1 MLKSILGGLSLLSLM
16 IIISCSEDPIDV
28 PEFGASVSVSTSS
41 TRFAESVGMVTVAVT
56 INAENTSGG
65 TLSIPLGYSG
75 TATSGTDY
83 QSATSV
89 AIASGTNEAT
99 LTINVTDDESEE
111 EDETIIITI
120 DADALPT
127 GVTLGTGTLT
137 LTIEDND
144 EEDDG
149 GGTGTCDNG
158 SNGDS
163 IDQDNRDCTE
173 NAFTKEYTE
182 NFNDAGSRI
191 VTTKGLPSHDWGN
204 QIPNL
209 VSELD
214 QSEKTWNVPTQPS
227 LASSVTSVLQSNNRP
242 MWVFGVALNGV
253 KIDPAPGEPFIFEDQ
268 STGEYNWD
276 WVFEP
281 NNNMQ
286 AVGLDCAIAHVQPN
300 GEYHYHGDFAPF
312 ADQVLD
318 GLGSG
323 TATPTTSDEA
333 FVGWAGDGFPILYKF
348 GPNAAGTMVALSSSY
363 QLKSGERPGDGD
375 SAPCGT
381 YNGKYTN
388 DYEFVSGAGDLDE
401 CNGIANSVT
410 LTTEASG
417 GTETFD
423 YFYVITEAFP
433 VISRCFSGTPDDS
446 FTLGP
451 P

>member
-1 MLKSILGGLSLLSLM
+1 MLKSILGSLCLLSLLLF
-16 IIISCSEDPIDV
+16 IACSEEPDIPDV
-28 PEFGASVSVSTSS
+28 VTSVSISVTFTNIS
-41 TRFAESVGMVTVAVT
+41 ESEGNV
-56 INAENTSGG
+56 IFSI
-65 TLSIPLGYSG
+65 TLSESNSTGVALAIPLEFAG
-75 TATSGTDY
+75 TASLGVDY
-83 QSATSV
+83 GSPNTVS
-89 AIASGTNEAT
+89 IPNGENEARVE
-99 LTINVTDDESEE
+99 LVIFDDEDPE
-111 EDETIIITI
+111 EDETIEISI
-120 DADALPT
+120 DDGGLSS
-127 GVTLGTGTLT
+127 VLMVGTGSIT
-137 LTIEDND
+137 LTIVDND
-144 EEDDG
+144 EETG
-149 GGTGTCDNG
+149 GNTCDNG

-163 IDQDNRDCTE
+163 TDQDNRDCTE
-173 NAFTKEYTE
+173 NAFAKEYTE
-182 NFNDAGSRI
+182 SFNDAGSRV

-209 VSELD
+209 VSELS
-214 QSEKTWNVPTQPS
+214 QTEKTWNVPTQPA
-227 LASSVTSVLQSNNRP
+227 LASSTTSILQSSNRP

-268 STGEYNWD
+268 NTGEFNWD

-312 ADQVLD
+312 ADQVLE

-323 TATPTTSDEA
+323 TAVPATSDEA
-333 FVGWAGDGFPILYKF
+333 FVGWAGDGFPILYKY
-348 GPNAAGTMVALSSSY
+348 GPDAAGNMVALSPGY
-363 QLKSGERPGDGD
+363 QLKSGDRPGDGN
-375 SAPCGT
+375 SAPCGA

-388 DYEFVSGAGDLDE
+388 DYEFVSGVGDLDE

-423 YFYVITEAFP
+423 YFYVITDEFP
-433 VISRCFSGTPDDS
+433 VISRCFSGTPDES

>member
-1 MLKSILGGLSLLSLM
+1 MLKSLLGGLSLLSLL
-16 IIISCSEDPIDV
+16 IFISCSEDPIDV
-28 PEFGASVSVSTSS
+28 PDFGASVSVSTTS
-41 TRFAESVGMVTVAVT
+41 TRFAESVGTVTVSVA
-56 INAENTSGG
+56 INAENSTGAA
-65 TLSIPLGYSG
+65 LSIPVGFSG

-99 LTINVTDDESEE
+99 LRIDVTDDEAEE

-127 GVTLGTGTLT
+127 GVTLGSGSLT

-144 EEDDG
+144 G
-149 GGTGTCDNG
+149 SGTTTCDNG

-163 IDQDNRDCTE
+163 TDQDNRDCTE
-173 NAFTKEYTE
+173 NAFDKEYSE
-182 NFNDAGSRI
+182 RFNDGGSRI
-191 VTTKGLPSHDWGN
+191 VTTKGLPSHEWGN
-204 QIPNL
+204 QIPNM
-209 VSELD
+209 VSELN
-214 QSEKTWNVPTQPS
+214 QSEKTWNMPS
-227 LASSVTSVLQSNNRP
+227 IPALASATTSILRSSNRP
-242 MWVFGVALNGV
+242 EWVFGIALNGV

-312 ADQVLD
+312 ADQILD
-318 GLGSG
+318 GLGAG
-323 TATPTTSDEA
+323 TAQPTSADEA
-333 FVGWAGDGFPILYKF
+333 FVGWSGDGFPILYKY
-348 GPNAAGTMVALSSSY
+348 GPDVAGNMVELNPSY
-363 QLKSGERPGDGD
+363 QLKSGERPGDGN
-375 SAPCGT
+375 SAPCGA

-388 DYEFVSGAGDLDE
+388 DYEFVSGAGDLDA
-401 CNGIANSVT
+401 CNGISSSIT

-423 YFYVITEAFP
+423 YFYVITEDFP

-446 FTLGP
+446 FKLGP